1 MITEHLDFL
10 YGESEAMLK
19 EKRYKDLH
27 DMYLLLREAKNGF
40 ASLPDTFK
48 EIIKQQGMKVLES
61 LKENQVCIE

>member
-27 DMYLLLREAKNGF
+27 DYLLLREAKNGF